1 MTKQRTNKKKGTSQK
16 SKKGILI
23 KCLAIIA
30 AVIGINYVWPQLS
43 GDDSLPS
50 DQIEGA
56 SSKISEERNAAYA
69 KEDAEAAKKAE
80 LERENNTDAPDD
92 GISRKVYEDLE
103 QPAEINDRN
112 EMLLFKQQYIV
123 SYNIVKLCPTYVC
136 WALTKERVEGSAKR
150 TDKFMGDEAVSE
162 KIRVE
167 TSDYARSGY
176 DRGHMC
182 PAADNRNSDD
192 AMHESFFM
200 TNICPQ
206 SHSLNAGAWKELEE
220 FCRSWVKDYGTLYIC
235 CGPIYD
241 KKRPKTIGNRKGI
254 KIAVPDRFY
263 KVILYMGR
271 QKQAI
276 GFVYPN
282 EKCDGDIRDYAMSVD
297 EVEKITGL
305 DFFHQMDDK
314 TEKAVEARCNP
325 SSWGL

>member
-1 MTKQRTNKKKGTSQK
+1 MTKQRSNKKRNTSQK
-16 SKKGILI
+16 SKKSIFI

-30 AVIGINYVWPQLS
+30 AVIGLNYVWPQLL

-50 DQIEGA
+50 DKIEGSA
-56 SSKISEERNAAYA
+56 SKTSQERNAAYA
-69 KEDAEAAKKAE
+69 KEDAEAAKEAE
-80 LERENNTDAPDD
+80 QARLANTDAPDN
-92 GISRKVYEDLE
+92 GISRKAYEDLE

-112 EMLLFKQQYIV
+112 EMLLFKQQYII

-136 WALTKERVEGSAKR
+136 WALTKERVEGPAQR
-150 TDKFMGDEAVSE
+150 TDKFMPDGAVSE

-167 TSDYARSGY
+167 SADYARSGY

-182 PAADNRNSDD
+182 PAADNKNTDV
-192 AMHESFFM
+192 AMQESFFM
-200 TNICPQ
+200 TNMCPQ

-235 CGPIYD
+235 CGPIFD
-241 KKRPKTIGNRKGI
+241 KKKPKTIGKRPGV
-254 KIAVPDRFY
+254 KIAVPDRFF
-263 KVILYMGR
+263 KVMLYMGR

-276 GFVYPN
+276 GFIYPN
-282 EKCDGDIRDYAMSVD
+282 EKCDGDIRDYAVSVD

-305 DFFHQMDDK
+305 DFFHQLDSK
-314 TEKAVEARCNP
+314 TEKAVESRCNP